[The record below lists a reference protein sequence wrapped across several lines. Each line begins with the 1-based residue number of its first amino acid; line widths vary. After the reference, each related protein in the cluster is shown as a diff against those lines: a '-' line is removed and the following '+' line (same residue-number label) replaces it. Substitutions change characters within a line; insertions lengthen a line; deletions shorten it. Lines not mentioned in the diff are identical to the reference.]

1 MPMKRI
7 NVTVLVCLLVLTISI
22 QSSAGQGSNADV
34 RVRAQKAAVAFQEIM
49 SAPDQGIPQ
58 ELLDRAQC
66 VAVFPSV
73 KKGGFIV
80 GGQYGKGLI
89 SCRRAQGSW
98 GSPAYFTIGG
108 GRFGLHVGAQRGCVA
123 LPVYSA
129 YV

>member
-1 MPMKRI
+1 MPMKKI
-7 NVTVLVCLLVLTISI
+7 SDNVFASLLVLTISI
-22 QSSAGQGSNADV
+22 QSPAGQGSKADE
-34 RVRAQKAAVAFQEIM
+34 RERAPKAAAAFQEIM

-98 GSPAYFTIGG
+98 GSPAYFTIG
-108 GRFGLHVGAQRGCVA
+108 
-123 LPVYSA
+123 
-129 YV
+129 